1 MFGHLHSKI
10 PLSKMDF
17 LTPFERGVSEGL
29 QNWMKLDDVGCT
41 FKHEFGGKAFYCRAS
56 FHCFCAF

>member
-1 MFGHLHSKI
+1 
-10 PLSKMDF
+10 MDF
-17 LTPFERGVSEGL
+17 LTSFLRCVSEGL